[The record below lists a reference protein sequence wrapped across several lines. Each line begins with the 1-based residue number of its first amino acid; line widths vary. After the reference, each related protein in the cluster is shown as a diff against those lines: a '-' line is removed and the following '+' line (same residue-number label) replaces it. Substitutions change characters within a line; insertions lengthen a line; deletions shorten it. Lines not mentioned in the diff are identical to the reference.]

1 MTLASSIPA
10 VSPASVCRIT
20 PARRAR
26 SLSAAARLIAVAG
39 LFFTLC
45 FLALPKPAAAQVA
58 ALVNN
63 EPITAVD
70 IAQRTRLHEVFN
82 RKRPSRQEILDEL
95 INEKIKLATARK
107 MNVDVS
113 DSKVDSRI
121 SDMAGPRGVSGFMAA
136 IEKEGIERTR
146 FRSRIR
152 AEIAWRE
159 VLLQASPGTF
169 QVRDADLVAILNA
182 HGEKPVARGMQ
193 YTLQPI
199 IFVVSRRAPDSAKA
213 ARLKEAEAFRSR
225 VQGCEEAAAQA
236 RTIRETVVKPQIKKF
251 SLDLGTQYRKLLD
264 STPDGKMTPAEI
276 TGAGMEVVMVCS
288 RQEVMADISSR
299 KEFRQELLNRR
310 ISEFEKEYLAKLRT
324 QFVIQIR

>member
-1 MTLASSIPA
+1 MTLARSTSVISSA
-10 VSPASVCRIT
+10 ANSAL
-20 PARRAR
+20 PARRIGLA
-26 SLSAAARLIAVAG
+26 SLLFALAV
-39 LFFTLC
+39 F
-45 FLALPKPAAAQVA
+45 ALPKPAAAQVA

-70 IAQRTRLHEVFN
+70 ISQRTRLHEVFN

-107 MNVDVS
+107 MNIDIS
-113 DSKVDSRI
+113 DARIDSRI
-121 SDMAGPRGVSGFMAA
+121 ADMAGPRGVSGFMAA
-136 IEKEGIERTR
+136 ITKEGIEQTR

-152 AEIAWRE
+152 AEMAWRE
-159 VLLQASPGTF
+159 VLQQTSPGTF
-169 QVRDADLVAILNA
+169 QVRDADLVAILSA
-182 HGEKPVARGMQ
+182 HGEKPVTRGTQ

-199 IFVVSRRAPDSAKA
+199 IFVVPRRAPDSAKA

-264 STPDGKMTPAEI
+264 STPDGKMTPPEV

-288 RQEVMADISSR
+288 RQEVIADISSR
-299 KEFRQELLNRR
+299 REFRQELLNRR
-310 ISEFEKEYLAKLRT
+310 ISEYEKEYLAKLRT
-324 QFVIQIR
+324 QFVIQVR